1 MMFANLHRYLTPGR
15 LLLAL
20 ACLLVTMPV
29 AAATGPGIFTVNV
42 GTDGDDANP
51 GDGACADIGGKCSL
65 RAAIEE
71 GNALS
76 GATRLSPHTITFS
89 VPEVDIGNGFVM
101 DDYIMER
108 EVNGGSGDAQE
119 AREAAVAKTQA

>member
-1 MMFANLHRYLTPGR
+1 MSFANLRRYLSSGR

-20 ACLLVTMPV
+20 TCLLAAMPV
-29 AAATGPGIFTVNV
+29 VAVTGPGIFVVNV
-42 GTDGDDANP
+42 GTDGGDANP
-51 GDGACADIGGKCSL
+51 GDGACADAGGKCSL

-89 VPEVDIGNGFVM
+89 VLEVDISNGSF
-101 DDYIMER
+101 
-108 EVNGGSGDAQE
+108 
-119 AREAAVAKTQA
+119 